1 MFPVIWAELVLLKDR
16 LIWTDTT
23 NSALSLFIVVSFSIH
38 ALSLILDNAPISNI
52 KTAKISFLNKIVNH
66 QKCYIQYTKT
76 NSLNFFCKN
85 NKI

>member
-66 QKCYIQYTKT
+66 QKSYIQYTKT